1 MCNFDEYV
9 DKHGEQFSKEFNLPY
24 NIKTVLK
31 NYGAEASLY
40 DDLYKELNVP
50 INQGRLV
57 FLLSAFYPY
66 NVLKE
71 STLGPEEWI
80 TEMLTDTEVINI
92 LTLLGSEVSN

>member
-9 DKHGEQFSKEFNLPY
+9 ELHGEQFSKEFGLPY
-24 NIKTVLK
+24 NIKAVLK
-31 NYGAEASLY
+31 NYGAESSLY

-50 INQGRLV
+50 VNQGRLV

-66 NVLKE
+66 NALKE
-71 STLGPEEWI
+71 TLGPVEWI
-80 TEMLTDTEVINI
+80 TEMLTDTETINV